1 MTVELRAEQR
11 AEQRAEKKGEIKDL
25 FADVFDAGESL
36 ESSKSSRLNPA
47 RIAPRSSQTASF
59 KPGSKASSKTSSKT
73 SLGKVSGSPRKNRA
87 RSVRVDHMA
96 ATRRLRWKLRRA
108 QSHSPEEVKAGRLIC
123 RHLLAMLDE
132 AELNKAALS
141 QRSNNDSHYSSN
153 SSSNLVAGSA
163 S

>member
-11 AEQRAEKKGEIKDL
+11 AEKRGEIKDL

-59 KPGSKASSKTSSKT
+59 KPGSKASSKT